1 MRADRLLS
9 ILFLLQGNGR
19 MTARSLAARLEV
31 SERTIDRDMEA
42 LSMSGVPVWA
52 ERGRGGGWQLSDA
65 YRTDLTGLT
74 ESELRSL
81 ALTTAPAVL
90 GDLGLSEAADRAV
103 LKLLAGLPAARR
115 RKVETARRY
124 LHIDPRGWRRT
135 DDAAPLLPAL
145 DEALRTDRRVAMTYE
160 RADGSVVERRTNPL
174 GLVAKGS
181 VWYLVAGSGEEPR
194 TYRASRIRAVQ
205 LLDEPIERPADFDLP
220 EFWGRSRDEFVA
232 RLPRYV
238 ATIRVSPVGLEKL
251 GFGWW
256 RFTSLIETR
265 EPDPDGWSTCRI
277 QADTIEVAHGVVLGL
292 GIDVRV
298 VEPAEL
304 RERVAASIRAMAAT
318 LTA

>member
-52 ERGRGGGWQLSDA
+52 ERGRGGGWQLTDE

-90 GDLGLSEAADRAV
+90 GDLGLTDAADRAV
-103 LKLLAGLPAARR
+103 MKLLAGLPEARR
-115 RKVETARRY
+115 RQVETARRY

-135 DDAAPLLPAL
+135 DDAAPELAAL
-145 DEALRTDRRVAMTYE
+145 DEALRTDRRIAMTYE

-174 GLVAKGS
+174 GLVANGS
-181 VWYLVAGSGEEPR
+181 VWYLVAASEGEPR
-194 TYRASRIRAVQ
+194 TYRASRIRAVE
-205 LLDEPIERPADFDLP
+205 LLDEPIERPAGFDLP
-220 EFWGRSRDEFVA
+220 EFWGRSRAEFVA
-232 RLPRYV
+232 RLPRYL
-238 ATIRVSPVGLEKL
+238 ATIRVSPAGLDRL
-251 GFGWW
+251 TSGWW
-256 RFTSLIETR
+256 RYLSVIETG
-265 EPDPDGWSTCRI
+265 DPEADGWSTCRI
-277 QADTIEVAHGVVLGL
+277 QADAIEVAQGVVLGL
-292 GIDVRV
+292 GAEARV
-298 VEPAEL
+298 IEPAQL
-304 RERVAASIRAMAAT
+304 RDRIDASIRSMAAA

>member
-52 ERGRGGGWQLSDA
+52 ERGRGGGWQLTDE

-90 GDLGLSEAADRAV
+90 GDLGLTDAADRAV
-103 LKLLAGLPAARR
+103 MKLLAGLPEARR
-115 RKVETARRY
+115 RQVETARRY

-135 DDAAPLLPAL
+135 DDAAPELAAL
-145 DEALRTDRRVAMTYE
+145 DEALRTDRRIAMTYE

-174 GLVAKGS
+174 GLVANGS
-181 VWYLVAGSGEEPR
+181 VWYLVAASEGEPR
-194 TYRASRIRAVQ
+194 TYRASRIRAVE
-205 LLDEPIERPADFDLP
+205 LLDEPIERPAGFDLP
-220 EFWGRSRDEFVA
+220 EFWGAVAGRVPWPACRDTWLRSGCRPRASTGSRPAGGGTCRSSRPETPKRTAGRRAGSKPMRSRS
-232 RLPRYV
+232 PR
-238 ATIRVSPVGLEKL
+238 AWCSGSAPRPG
-251 GFGWW
+251 
-256 RFTSLIETR
+256 
-265 EPDPDGWSTCRI
+265 
-277 QADTIEVAHGVVLGL
+277 
-292 GIDVRV
+292 
-298 VEPAEL
+298 
-304 RERVAASIRAMAAT
+304 
-318 LTA
+318 